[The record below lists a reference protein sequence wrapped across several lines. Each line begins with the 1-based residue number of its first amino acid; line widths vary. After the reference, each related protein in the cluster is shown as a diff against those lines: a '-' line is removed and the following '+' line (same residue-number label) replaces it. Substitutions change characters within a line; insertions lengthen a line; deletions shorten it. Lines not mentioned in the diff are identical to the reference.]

1 MAHTLKVTTPSDNEL
16 RLTRSFDA
24 PRQLVFDCWTK
35 PELVRRWMTGPEG
48 WSFVVC
54 DIDLRVG
61 GSYRYVWRK
70 LAGTDMGLRG
80 VYREIAAP
88 ERLVSNELF
97 DQDWTGGETLC
108 TVVFTQQG
116 RTPKVTTTATTTVL
130 YSSMEARNGAM
141 QSGMEQGMAVG
152 FDRLEAFLTTLA

>member
-1 MAHTLKVTTPSDNEL
+1 MAHTLKLTTPSDNEL

-24 PRQLVFDCWTK
+24 PRPLVFDCWTK
-35 PELVRRWMTGPEG
+35 PELVRRWMTGPDG
-48 WSFVVC
+48 WAFVVC

-61 GSYRYVWRK
+61 GSYRYVWRN

-80 VYREIAAP
+80 VYREIETP
-88 ERLVSNELF
+88 QRLVSNELF

-116 RTPKVTTTATTTVL
+116 KTTTATTTVL
-130 YSSMEARNGAM
+130 YASMEARNGAM
-141 QSGMEQGMAVG
+141 QSGMEQGMATG
-152 FDRLEAFLTTLA
+152 FDRLEAVLTTLA

>member
-1 MAHTLKVTTPSDNEL
+1 MTHTLKVTTPSDNEL

-35 PELVRRWMTGPEG
+35 PELVRRWMTGPDG

-54 DIDLRVG
+54 EIDLRVG
-61 GSYRYVWRK
+61 GQYRYVWRNT
-70 LAGTDMGLRG
+70 AGTDMGMRG
-80 VYREIAAP
+80 TYREIVVP

-97 DQDWTGGETLC
+97 DEDWTGGETRC

-116 RTPKVTTTATTTVL
+116 NTTTATTTVL
-130 YSSMEARNGAM
+130 YASMEARNGAM
-141 QSGMEQGMAVG
+141 QSGMEHGMAAG
-152 FDRLEAFLTTLA
+152 FDRLESMLSSLA

>member
-1 MAHTLKVTTPSDNEL
+1 MPHTLKVTTPADNEL

-35 PELVRRWMTGPEG
+35 PELVKRWMTGPDG
-48 WSFVVC
+48 WSFAVC

-61 GSYRYVWRK
+61 GSYRYVWRNQD
-70 LAGTDMGLRG
+70 GRDMGMRG
-80 VYREIAAP
+80 TYREIVVP

-97 DQDWTGGETLC
+97 DEDWTGGETLC

-116 RTPKVTTTATTTVL
+116 ATTTATTTVL

-141 QSGMEQGMAVG
+141 QSGMEQGMAIG
-152 FDRLEAFLTTLA
+152 FDRLEAFLTTLS